1 MRFHRFINTHVT
13 EAEEP
18 VEHKPVELLEIEPEK
33 YTGEE
38 EERLRALE
46 ALIAEEEGR
55 TAPEE
60 EVELATE
67 EGAATLGVLTQRGE
81 VCGGKGILK
90 MITSSHT
97 ANDIVVQ
104 SHLRFTQP
112 L

>member
-1 MRFHRFINTHVT
+1 MLSHAPFDRFINTHVT
-13 EAEEP
+13 ETEEL

-55 TAPEE
+55 TALGEE

-67 EGAATLGVLTQRGE
+67 EGAVTLGVLNPTGKFVGLGQARGE
-81 VCGGKGILK
+81 AAR
-90 MITSSHT
+90 SNHT
-97 ANDIVVQ
+97 CD
-104 SHLRFTQP
+104 
-112 L
+112 

>member
-1 MRFHRFINTHVT
+1 MLSHARFHRFINTRVT

-38 EERLRALE
+38 EQRLRALE

-60 EVELATE
+60 DVELATE
-67 EGAATLGVLTQRGE
+67 EGGATEGFLTYWGVHGCGTRGE
-81 VCGGKGILK
+81 A
-90 MITSSHT
+90 SR
-97 ANDIVVQ
+97 N
-104 SHLRFTQP
+104 
-112 L
+112 